1 MKSVKIII
9 ADDHSLVRLG
19 LSSLIKSQD
28 DMEVV
33 GEAKN
38 GKEAVEVTISKK
50 PDIIIMDLMM
60 PIMNGAEA
68 TRQIHKNSPATRV
81 LILTSYGTS
90 ADIQKASAS
99 GASGAILKD
108 TSNEILLKHIR
119 TIAAGGTAF
128 SPDIKQAMDET
139 PNIPK
144 FTERQ
149 MEILHSVTRG
159 LTNRDISKQL
169 GISPDGVK
177 VHINAIL
184 SKLGAA
190 TRTEAV
196 AIALRKHLL
205 KI

>member
-90 ADIQKASAS
+90 ADIQKAIAS

-108 TSNEILLKHIR
+108 TSNEILLMHIR